1 MKRGYLKYKY
11 LPKYDLASK
20 QTDPANMQLGINAND
35 QADDVNKQTS
45 MQLSNGI
52 QSNVSSL
59 MNNLNLPK
67 TAAAFAPT
75 ATSTVTS
82 S

>member
-20 QTDPANMQLGINAND
+20 HTDPANMYLGINAND

-45 MQLSNGI
+45 M
-52 QSNVSSL
+52 
-59 MNNLNLPK
+59 
-67 TAAAFAPT
+67 
-75 ATSTVTS
+75 
-82 S
+82 